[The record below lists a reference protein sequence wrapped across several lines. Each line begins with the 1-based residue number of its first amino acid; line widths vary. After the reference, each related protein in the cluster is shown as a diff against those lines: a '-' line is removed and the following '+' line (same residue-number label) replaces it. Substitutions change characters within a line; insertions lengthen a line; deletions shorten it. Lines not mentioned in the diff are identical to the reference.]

1 MKGMECESGKVM
13 KTKMEMETIIGRGKA
28 KKIMVFVNEKRKLRP
43 KGINNNDSR
52 KFCGI

>member
-28 KKIMVFVNEKRKLRP
+28 KKIMVFVNEEKSKTEGH
-43 KGINNNDSR
+43 K
-52 KFCGI
+52 

>member
-13 KTKMEMETIIGRGKA
+13 MPKMEMETIIGKGKA
-28 KKIMVFVNEKRKLRP
+28 KKIMVFVNEKRNLRP

-52 KFCGI
+52 KF